1 MLAGVGLALI
11 CLSLTP
17 LALIARAALA
27 DVVVEAVL
35 AGASI
40 ETRVDGAFIDVRLTP
55 RSVVASW
62 AVAFEP
68 SHHIHALSSVQA
80 RVAETL
86 INLCLAVDAGVSSP
100 ALARVSVDPIHA
112 VAVQTGIGVALV
124 DVVLAVGAPSAHQAS
139 TLVAVGLVLALSSVL
154 AR

>member
-1 MLAGVGLALI
+1 MSAVIDVGLAIPACVTFRTGAGVRVEVGCASSSMLAGVGLALI

-40 ETRVDGAFIDVRLTP
+40 QTRVDGAFIDVRLTP

-68 SHHIHALSSVQA
+68 SHHIHALSSV
-80 RVAETL
+80 
-86 INLCLAVDAGVSSP
+86 
-100 ALARVSVDPIHA
+100 
-112 VAVQTGIGVALV
+112 
-124 DVVLAVGAPSAHQAS
+124 
-139 TLVAVGLVLALSSVL
+139 
-154 AR
+154 